1 MSKERIFII
10 GAGGHG
16 QEVADY
22 MLSAGIEPEGF
33 FDDNPDLMGKSFLGI
48 PVIGKIMDA
57 KKIDGKFIIAIGYNE
72 ARLKIVNNLQIPR
85 EKYFTFIHPTAIIGR
100 KTKIGEG
107 STIMARSIVNVD
119 ASVGKH
125 TIINPNAVVGH
136 HDVIGD
142 FVFIVGSHLGGYVKI
157 EEGAF
162 LGIGVSVIPSIKIG
176 KWSVIGAGSVVID
189 DVPDY
194 AVVVGNPG
202 RIIKWRNKK

>member
-16 QEVADY
+16 QEVTDY
-22 MLSAGIEPEGF
+22 MLYAGIEPEGF
-33 FDDNPDLMGKSFLGI
+33 LDDNPDLVGKSFLGI
-48 PVIGKIMDA
+48 SVVGKITDA
-57 KKIDGKFIIAIGYNE
+57 GEIDGKFIIAIGCNE
-72 ARLKIVNNLQIPR
+72 TRLEIVNNLRLPP

-100 KTKIGEG
+100 EVKIGEG
-107 STIMARSIVNVD
+107 ATIMARSIINVD
-119 ASVGKH
+119 ASIGKH
-125 TIINPNAVVGH
+125 TIINPNVVVGH

-142 FVFIVGSHLGGYVKI
+142 FVFIVGSHLGGHVKI

-162 LGIGVSVIPSIKIG
+162 LGIGVSVIPGIRIG
-176 KWSVIGAGSVVID
+176 KWSVIGAGSVIIE

-202 RIIKWRNKK
+202 RIVKWRDKK